1 MLHGRLRVLIVI
13 GALAGALVGVCGRSS
28 AQQPSEA
35 EKTPAADAASD
46 AAAVAAARTADLR
59 KKAAQHGYRTRV
71 KNGVATFCRS
81 GATLGSRFVTEKCM
95 NEDQF
100 ALTLLRED
108 QQRDQLRLTGACGG
122 IVCGGM
128 K

>member
-1 MLHGRLRVLIVI
+1 MPYVRFRVLVLIW
-13 GALAGALVGVCGRSS
+13 ALVGVCGPTS
-28 AQQPSEA
+28 AQQPSDVA
-35 EKTPAADAASD
+35 KAPAADGASD
-46 AAAVAAARTADLR
+46 AAAVVAARTADLR

-71 KNGVATFCRS
+71 KDGITSFCRA

-108 QQRDQLRLTGACGG
+108 QQRDQLRITGACGG
-122 IVCGGM
+122 IVCGGL

>member
-1 MLHGRLRVLIVI
+1 MLQGEFRVLALI
-13 GALAGALVGVCGRSS
+13 GALAGVCGQTSAQQTS

-35 EKTPAADAASD
+35 ADASRD
-46 AAAVAAARTADLR
+46 AAAVAAAKTADLR

-71 KNGVATFCRS
+71 KNGVTAFCRTD
-81 GATLGSRFVTEKCM
+81 ATLGTRFVTEKCM

-108 QQRDQLRLTGACGG
+108 QQRDQLRISGACGG
-122 IVCGGM
+122 IVCGSL